1 MLFIRHAQLFYVINK
16 LLTYQVKSND
26 SFFQLKNIKALHNQV
41 IIKNK
46 EITLIDL
53 NNYKL

>member
-1 MLFIRHAQLFYVINK
+1 MLSQMIAL
-16 LLTYQVKSND
+16 
-26 SFFQLKNIKALHNQV
+26 FQLKYIKTLHNQV

-53 NNYKL
+53 NNYKLWNVSEYL